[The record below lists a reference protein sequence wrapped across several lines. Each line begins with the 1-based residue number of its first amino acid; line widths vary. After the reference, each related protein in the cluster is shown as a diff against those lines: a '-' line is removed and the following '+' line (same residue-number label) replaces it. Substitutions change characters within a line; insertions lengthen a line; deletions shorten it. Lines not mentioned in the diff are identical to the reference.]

1 MTLYCNLC
9 GLTGALFSGYYP
21 VLRVSHDAPKAIK
34 SLSNV
39 VNATIC
45 YLLISK
51 VAEVALAV
59 LEAILFNKITSKPGQ
74 VMAFF
79 FTLFF
84 VKAMPEIEKIF
95 RDKFFGHNRRGDF

>member
-1 MTLYCNLC
+1 MSLYYNLC

-21 VLRVSHDAPKAIK
+21 VLHVSHDAPKAIK
-34 SLSNV
+34 SLSRV

-45 YLLISK
+45 YLLVAK
-51 VAEVALAV
+51 VAEVALAI
-59 LEAILFNKITSKPGQ
+59 LEAVLFNKITSRPGQ

-84 VKAMPEIEKIF
+84 VKAMPGIEKSLH
-95 RDKFFGHNRRGDF
+95 DKFFGHNRSRVF